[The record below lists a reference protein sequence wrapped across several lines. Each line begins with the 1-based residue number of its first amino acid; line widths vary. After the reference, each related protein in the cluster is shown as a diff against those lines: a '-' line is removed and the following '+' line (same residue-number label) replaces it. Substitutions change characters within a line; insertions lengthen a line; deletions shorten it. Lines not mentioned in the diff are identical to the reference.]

1 MRAVPSSDAVAI
13 WLPSGLNAIQ
23 TIWFE
28 WAPRKVTSTP
38 VSTRK
43 TRPPLSELAVATRS
57 AFGDHAS
64 SVTSPPCATD

>member
-1 MRAVPSSDAVAI
+1 MRAVPSSEAVAI
-13 WLPSGLNAIQ
+13 WLPSGLNAIE

-43 TRPPLSELAVATRS
+43 TQPPLSELAVATRS
-57 AFGDHAS
+57 AVGDHAR
-64 SVTSPPCATD
+64 SVMSPPCVTN